1 MCMQARATALLASA
15 GGHGDRNRIGHGS
28 AAAGCTQTCRLIL
41 TVGHWCGTSDVADLL
56 LPQPSARVDRPLSML
71 GATTY
76 ASRASPGMASTS
88 RIMVR
93 SAFSTVMPTKCA
105 MPASVCCTVPLFL
118 SMRPDHRTTTL
129 CAGNFLGDMSKG
141 SDSITKDVRT
151 NIWRIKAL
159 GFNAIRLAFTFD
171 ILTRPTGTF
180 PQSCAVASK
189 QAVINSVLHPGL
201 KSKVPNSQPPNI
213 PGVLAKLIQI

>member
-1 MCMQARATALLASA
+1 
-15 GGHGDRNRIGHGS
+15 
-28 AAAGCTQTCRLIL
+28 
-41 TVGHWCGTSDVADLL
+41 
-56 LPQPSARVDRPLSML
+56 
-71 GATTY
+71 
-76 ASRASPGMASTS
+76 
-88 RIMVR
+88 
-93 SAFSTVMPTKCA
+93 
-105 MPASVCCTVPLFL
+105 
-118 SMRPDHRTTTL
+118 MRPDHRTTTL